1 MPIINVETT
10 EDYLYYLNNNA
21 YVIANFT
28 ASFCK
33 PCKEIYPFIETLT
46 TEFPNIVFL
55 KIDIE
60 NGYKIS
66 DQYNITSIPYF
77 KFYKYSNEINSY
89 CGTDKKMI
97 YKAISTLIDDTNGND
112 TY

>member
-10 EDYLYYLNNNA
+10 EEYLNYLNNNA

-33 PCKEIYPFIETLT
+33 PCKEIYPFIETLA
-46 TEFPNIVFL
+46 TEYPTIIFL

-97 YKAISTLIDDTNGND
+97 LEAISTLIDTADLRNI
-112 TY
+112 